1 MPEVTVK
8 FFATVREKAGKKSV
22 EMGATNIGELLEK
35 LKKDLGPEFEKT
47 VFDPDTG
54 ELRRFFSVMVN
65 GKRIETLDGRDT
77 ELESGDAIAIF
88 PPVGGG

>member
-1 MPEVTVK
+1 MPEVIVK
-8 FFATVREKAGKKSV
+8 FFATVREKAGRKSL
-22 EMGATNIGELLEK
+22 EMSATNIGELLEK
-35 LKKDLGPEFEKT
+35 LKHDLGPEFEKT
-47 VFDPDTG
+47 VFNPETG

-65 GKRIETLDGRDT
+65 GKRIETLDGHGT

>member
-8 FFATVREKAGKKSV
+8 LFATVREKAGKKSV
-22 EMGATNIGELLEK
+22 EMRAANVGELLEK
-35 LKKDLGPEFEKT
+35 LKKKLGPEFEKT

-54 ELRRFFSVMVN
+54 ELKRFFSVMVN

-77 ELESGDAIAIF
+77 ELELGDTIAIF